1 MFALINLNSM
11 KYKNIIV
18 ENVLVILFGI
28 LIFYLDIL
36 EFNRLYN
43 KGLILF
49 FSLFKTV
56 FFLATGF
63 KKIIQFTRL
72 DLGYHQFL
80 IFISIYT
87 LMIIFSFMIDFLCLY
102 QIDAASFIGIP
113 YKADLWERMFNFF
126 YYSFLMFS
134 NIGMATILPKTT
146 IAKSITM
153 FEVILSFVTIILFLS
168 DFVGLKKSLT
178 SYIKKNPKS

>member
-1 MFALINLNSM
+1 M
-11 KYKNIIV
+11 KYKHIII
-18 ENVLVILFGI
+18 ENTLVILFGI

-49 FSLFKTV
+49 FSLFKTI
-56 FFLATGF
+56 FFLTTGF
-63 KKIIQFTRL
+63 KKIMQFTRL

-87 LMIIFSFMIDFLCLY
+87 LMIIFSFMVDFLCLY
-102 QIDAASFIGIP
+102 QIDRTSFTGIP
-113 YKADLWERMFNFF
+113 YGAGFWEKVFNFF

-134 NIGMATILPKTT
+134 NIGMATILPET
-146 IAKSITM
+146 IVAKSITM

-168 DFVGLKKSLT
+168 DFIGLKKSLT
-178 SYIKKNPKS
+178 NYIKKTKK